1 MGWILFYDGKGGIVG
16 KGMIKEIELFLS
28 SKLDQMNGLFRKII
42 DCYDYCLILNFFSKL
57 SDYF

>member
-28 SKLDQMNGLFRKII
+28 ILDQMNGLFRKII
-42 DCYDYCLILNFFSKL
+42 DCYDYCLILNFFQN
-57 SDYF
+57 